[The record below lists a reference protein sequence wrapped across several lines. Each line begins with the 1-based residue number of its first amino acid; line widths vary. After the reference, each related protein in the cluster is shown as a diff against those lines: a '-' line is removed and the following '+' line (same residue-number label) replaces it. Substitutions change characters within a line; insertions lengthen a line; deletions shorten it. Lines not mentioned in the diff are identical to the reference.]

1 MYTDFAYNLPHPLN
15 VRESLARGGYENREL
30 RAAGRRASENARRN
44 APSRRYR
51 LPPTRAARSSRS
63 RGVFFAPGKRL
74 LSAVV
79 IAAALFTM
87 AAMFGTAT
95 VVDSATFNANAGP
108 RLVASAS
115 LAPAPI
121 LALTR

>member
-1 MYTDFAYNLPHPLN
+1 MHADFAPNLPHPPI
-15 VRESLARGGYENREL
+15 ARGDPPYGLFERH
-30 RAAGRRASENARRN
+30 AAERRAPGSARRD
-44 APSRRYR
+44 ASSRRYR

-63 RGVFFAPGKRL
+63 RGVFFAPGKRM

-87 AAMFGTAT
+87 AAMLGTT
-95 VVDSATFNANAGP
+95 KVVDSATFNANAGP

>member
-1 MYTDFAYNLPHPLN
+1 MNADYALTASRRPRATHYGL
-15 VRESLARGGYENREL
+15 SLTLTRTGGRPARGNFHRD
-30 RAAGRRASENARRN
+30 

-63 RGVFFAPGKRL
+63 RGVFFAPGKRA

-79 IAAALFTM
+79 AAVAVVVLG
-87 AAMFGTAT
+87 AMLGTT
-95 VVDSATFNANAGP
+95 KFVDSATFNANAGP

-121 LALTR
+121 AALRR

>member
-1 MYTDFAYNLPHPLN
+1 MYTDFTSNLPHPLS
-15 VRESLARGGYENREL
+15 VRQSLARGGYENREL
-30 RAAGRRASENARRN
+30 RAAGRRASETARRD
-44 APSRRYR
+44 APSLRYR

>member
-1 MYTDFAYNLPHPLN
+1 MYTDFTPNLSHPLIAHG
-15 VRESLARGGYENREL
+15 SPPRGGYENREFS
-30 RAAGRRASENARRN
+30 ATGQRASGSPRRD

-51 LPPTRAARSSRS
+51 LPPTRAARSPRS
-63 RGVFFAPGKRL
+63 RGVFFAPGKRM

-79 IAAALFTM
+79 VAVALFAL
-87 AAMFGTAT
+87 AAMLGTNK
-95 VVDSATFNANAGP
+95 VVDSATFNANSGP

-121 LALTR
+121 LALSR

>member
-1 MYTDFAYNLPHPLN
+1 MYTDFTPNLPHPLSA
-15 VRESLARGGYENREL
+15 RESLARGGFENREL
-30 RAAGRRASENARRN
+30 RAAGRRTSEHARRD

-51 LPPTRAARSSRS
+51 LPPTRAARSPRS
-63 RGVFFAPGKRL
+63 RGVFFAPGKRT

-79 IAAALFTM
+79 IAAALFTL
-87 AAMFGTAT
+87 AAMLGTTT